1 MKRVLVTGGSGF
13 IGSHTLA
20 PLLERGYEV
29 HATRWRTECTEPVAW
44 HQTNLLDETSVRDLL
59 DRIRPS
65 HLLHAAWFL
74 EPGKYSSSLE
84 NFRWVRAGLD
94 LLRAFQESGGER
106 IVMVGTCFEYD
117 WSSPVLSE
125 RTTPLAPRTVYGAC
139 KKALFEL
146 TELFATTAELE
157 AAWARPFYMY
167 GPREDPRRL
176 VADVIRSLLAGR
188 EARCSE
194 GRQFRDY
201 QYVGDVA
208 AALVALLD
216 SVVTGPVNIGTG
228 RAVAVR
234 DIVLAIADRLQAR
247 ELVNLGAI
255 PTAPDDPPML
265 EADIR
270 RLSEEVG
277 WHGATTLEEGLALT
291 INWWKHQP
299 EQWES

>member
-1 MKRVLVTGGSGF
+1 
-13 IGSHTLA
+13 
-20 PLLERGYEV
+20 
-29 HATRWRTECTEPVAW
+29 
-44 HQTNLLDETSVRDLL
+44 
-59 DRIRPS
+59 
-65 HLLHAAWFL
+65 
-74 EPGKYSSSLE
+74 
-84 NFRWVRAGLD
+84 
-94 LLRAFQESGGER
+94 
-106 IVMVGTCFEYD
+106 
-117 WSSPVLSE
+117 
-125 RTTPLAPRTVYGAC
+125 
-139 KKALFEL
+139 
-146 TELFATTAELE
+146 
-157 AAWARPFYMY
+157 MY

-194 GRQFRDY
+194 GRQLRDY

-208 AALVALLD
+208 AVLVALLD

-265 EADIR
+265 EADIG

-277 WHGATTLEEGLALT
+277 WHSATTLEEGLALT
-291 INWWKHQP
+291 IDWWKHQP
-299 EQWES
+299 EQWKS